1 MGYLGMST
9 KFAGRRTW
17 KWGGAIAAWIFS
29 PAQVDALNLKH
40 LKPYLRGFH
49 TAPCVVSASAF
60 KAC

>member
-40 LKPYLRGFH
+40 LKP
-49 TAPCVVSASAF
+49 
-60 KAC
+60 